1 MEEGGAPAA
10 AEEEGHRSRRG
21 VEVRRVEYVR
31 MAGGKVVKRKNYKEG
46 RSCACRIEGD
56 LDSQA
61 EGYRFLD
68 RCLGG

>member
-31 MAGGKVVKRKNYKEG
+31 MAGGKVV
-46 RSCACRIEGD
+46 
-56 LDSQA
+56 
-61 EGYRFLD
+61 
-68 RCLGG
+68 